1 MINYQ
6 RTIREKIGC
15 TGIGLHSGK
24 KAKITLVPAEPNTG
38 IRFRRTDI
46 SGSDKDCLIEASYQN
61 LSTVSYA
68 TTLSKNGYSIQT
80 VEHLMAALAGLGID
94 NLIIEI
100 DSDEVPIMDGSAA
113 PFVSLLQKAGILE
126 QTAPRKYI
134 KIKKA
139 IQVGMDDKFI
149 KISPAEKLSITYTI
163 NFNHPLI
170 NTQKAHYTIT
180 ESTFIKKI
188 CRART
193 FGFLHETKQ
202 LREAGLIKGG
212 SLDNAIVIGDYHIL
226 NGSLRFEDEFVCH
239 KIMDFIGDLYL
250 LGRPLIGRVTAYKA
264 GHGLHSLLVKE
275 ISRYLHPWEFTP
287 AAQEVRIRETIRSQK
302 EAGYACP
309 STGLAVT
316 TAS

>member
-24 KAKITLVPAEPNTG
+24 KAKITLVPSDPDTG
-38 IRFRRTDI
+38 IKFKRTDV
-46 SGSDKDCLIEASYQN
+46 SGNNCIIEASYQN
-61 LSTVSYA
+61 LATVNYA
-68 TTLSKNGYSIQT
+68 TTLSKNGYSVQT

-113 PFVSLLQKAGILE
+113 PFVFLLQEAGILE
-126 QTAPRKYI
+126 QVAPRKYI

-139 IQVGMDDKFI
+139 IRVGTEDKFI
-149 KISPAEKLSITYTI
+149 KITPAEELAVTYTI

-170 NTQKAHYTIT
+170 NTQKAHYALT
-180 ESTFIKKI
+180 EAAFIKKI
-188 CRART
+188 SRART
-193 FGFLHETKQ
+193 FGFLHEAKQ

-212 SLDNAIVIGDYHIL
+212 SLDNAIVVGDYHIL
-226 NGSLRFEDEFVCH
+226 NGGLRFEDEFVCH
-239 KIMDFIGDLYL
+239 KIIDFIGDLYL
-250 LGRPLIGRVTAYKA
+250 LGRPIIGHVTAYKA

-275 ISRYLHPWEFTP
+275 IIKYLHAWEFSPVAEKVCTP
-287 AAQEVRIRETIRSQK
+287 EPKISTK
-302 EAGYACP
+302 EAGYSCP
-309 STGLAVT
+309 TNTSLAAMTV
-316 TAS
+316 S